1 MKLLRLIA
9 TTALFLIASV
19 GVVYL
24 APAQARPKQN
34 ERISVFESSI
44 ARQGRLVLHGSAN
57 VGLMRA
63 LILDYQRIHPG
74 VEVRYSH
81 LDTQD
86 IYQRSVRSAA
96 AQERPDL
103 LLSASTDLQIKLV
116 NDGYSQPYRSPQ
128 NQTLPAAARWRDEVF
143 AYGYEPVVM
152 VYNTQG
158 LDAQRVPQTRSQ
170 LQKLLRESEHA
181 LRGRIALQ
189 DPRDSAVAYFI
200 ATQEEKLLGNDAG
213 PMLTALGEN
222 QARLF
227 KRMDTL
233 LDQLSSGEMVV
244 AYGVFGS
251 YALQRIERGAPLRIV
266 LPRDHLLLV
275 ARTALILR
283 DAPNPAEAQRF
294 LDHLL
299 SARGQAILAREA
311 KLIPA
316 RTDLPAPARI
326 YPGLDPNSTTLR
338 RTPLGLGF
346 LVYLDEVKRRRF
358 LQQWRNYLAPDSAA
372 TAAAR

>member
-1 MKLLRLIA
+1 MKLLRIVA
-9 TTALFLIASV
+9 MAALFLVASL
-19 GVVYL
+19 GVTYL
-24 APAQARPKQN
+24 APAQARPLQN
-34 ERISVFESSI
+34 ERIAVFESRI
-44 ARQGRLVLHGSAN
+44 ARQGRLVLYGSAN
-57 VGLMRA
+57 VDLLRA
-63 LILDYQRIHPG
+63 LIVDYQRIHPG

-81 LDTQD
+81 LDTQE
-86 IYQRSVRSAA
+86 IYRRSTRAA
-96 AQERPDL
+96 DAHERPDL

-116 NDGYSQPYRSPQ
+116 NDGYTRPYRSPQ
-128 NQTLPAAARWRDEVF
+128 NQALPATARWRDEVF

-152 VYNTQG
+152 VYNTDH
-158 LDAQRVPQTRSQ
+158 LDAARAPQTRAQ
-170 LQKLLRESEHA
+170 LQQLLHQPNHP
-181 LRGRIALQ
+181 LHGRIALQ

-200 ATQEEKLLGNDAG
+200 ATQEAKLLGNDAG

-222 QARLF
+222 HAQLF
-227 KRMDTL
+227 KRMDLL
-233 LDQLSSGEMVV
+233 LDRLSSGEMTL

-275 ARTALILR
+275 ARTALLLR
-283 DAPNPAEAQRF
+283 NAPNTAEAQRF

-316 RTDLPAPARI
+316 RTDLPATPCV
-326 YPGLDPNSTTLR
+326 YPGFDLRSASLR

-358 LQQWRNYLAPDSAA
+358 LERWRSYLQPSAPLP
-372 TAAAR
+372 ARP